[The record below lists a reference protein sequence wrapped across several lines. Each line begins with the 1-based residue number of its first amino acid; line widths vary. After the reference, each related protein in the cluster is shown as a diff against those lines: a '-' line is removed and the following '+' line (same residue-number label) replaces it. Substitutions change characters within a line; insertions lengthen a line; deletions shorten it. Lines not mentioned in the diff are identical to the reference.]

1 MIRHAGVFTGKEI
14 LALARDKAIRLKTLY
29 IDELKRT
36 YYRLKELRRE
46 YLREVKTETRNVLFC
61 ICVFVKMYRI
71 FIILNVYKTSL
82 SLFLLMLLIVTS
94 FFSVDAAKFIFTIL

>member
-36 YYRLKELRRE
+36 YYTLKELRRE
-46 YLREVKTETRNVLFC
+46 YLREVKAETRNVLNC
-61 ICVFVKMYRI
+61 IC
-71 FIILNVYKTSL
+71 N
-82 SLFLLMLLIVTS
+82 FLQGNI
-94 FFSVDAAKFIFTIL
+94 